1 MPYMQIVPYT
11 CHVYFQAVHTFLSWG
26 SRVESLPS
34 PRCCHCQQYQAFVI
48 FSSNLWFYQREHT
61 GVSINLFTVS
71 ASKASKWALKT
82 QSQLSQTLK
91 MVRRQWR
98 TRVYVDLA
106 AKRGGSLPIALVGV
120 EISSR
125 QCLPNW
131 FAWFMVLVSYL
142 LIYHTPQHQ
151 NRQKNKKI
159 TFWSPGEE
167 CWAGF
172 INQQRFSDNC
182 CQKLLPRQKGWSHC
196 CPKYNMMI
204 TLPLLLTTNHCQKLL
219 PRPKRSKYSYCCMKQ
234 LPQMPTNCHEEKDYH
249 YWIVTWNLLEFFNNI
264 FEYLDSGNHCSMW

>member
-1 MPYMQIVPYT
+1 M
-11 CHVYFQAVHTFLSWG
+11 YFQAVHTFLSWG

-48 FSSNLWFYQREHT
+48 LSSNLWFYQREHT

-131 FAWFMVLVSYL
+131 FAWFMVLVCYL
-142 LIYHTPQHQ
+142 SINHTPQHQ
-151 NRQKNKKI
+151 NRQKHHI
-159 TFWSPGEE
+159 LISRWGALGWFYQPAAIFG
-167 CWAGF
+167 
-172 INQQRFSDNC
+172 Q
-182 CQKLLPRQKGWSHC
+182 LLPETFAKAERLIS
-196 CPKYNMMI
+196 
-204 TLPLLLTTNHCQKLL
+204 LL
-219 PRPKRSKYSYCCMKQ
+219 PK
-234 LPQMPTNCHEEKDYH
+234 
-249 YWIVTWNLLEFFNNI
+249 I
-264 FEYLDSGNHCSMW
+264 

>member
-1 MPYMQIVPYT
+1 MQSIIINRT
-11 CHVYFQAVHTFLSWG
+11 SHFQAVHTFLSWG

-48 FSSNLWFYQREHT
+48 FSSKLWFYQREHT

-71 ASKASKWALKT
+71 ASKASNWALNT
-82 QSQLSQTLK
+82 QSQLSQTSK

-131 FAWFMVLVSYL
+131 FAWFMVLVCYL
-142 LIYHTPQHQ
+142 LIIMLL
-151 NRQKNKKI
+151 NIRIDKNKKHHI
-159 TFWSPGEE
+159 LISRWGALGWFYQPAAIFG
-167 CWAGF
+167 
-172 INQQRFSDNC
+172 Q
-182 CQKLLPRQKGWSHC
+182 LLPETFAKAERLIS
-196 CPKYNMMI
+196 
-204 TLPLLLTTNHCQKLL
+204 LL
-219 PRPKRSKYSYCCMKQ
+219 PK
-234 LPQMPTNCHEEKDYH
+234 
-249 YWIVTWNLLEFFNNI
+249 I
-264 FEYLDSGNHCSMW
+264 